1 MTITRQI
8 YDTESLLGVM
18 TELEPVPDYFLSLA
32 FGSQINFD
40 DEFIDFAKVSEN
52 RKIAPLVVPTTQGRP
67 IYSQAEKVYRLK
79 PAYVKPKDVVSGA
92 HTIRKRAG
100 LGELILPTAL
110 TPQQRY
116 DSQVSEILRQH
127 RNAIARRWE
136 WLASKAILDGMVVLE
151 DDAYPKTTVDFERD
165 AGHTITKGVG
175 TRWGDSG
182 ISIVQDLEDW
192 GQLMRDASFGGP
204 PNRVTVGSSVWPIM
218 RADAEI
224 KELMR
229 NDLRQTS
236 GTSFNFG
243 PRDGLRVEMMG
254 RINQNLEI
262 WVYSDFYHSADGT
275 VVPFMDPRDVL
286 LTGPA
291 IDGVRCFGAIGDIA
305 AGFAPVPV
313 FPKMW
318 NENDPSATQV
328 MSQSAPLMV
337 PVNPNASL
345 KARVLA

>member
-8 YDTESLLGVM
+8 YDTTALLGVM
-18 TELEPVPDYFLSLA
+18 RELEPVQDYWLSLA

-40 DEFIDFAKVSEN
+40 DEYIDFSKISEN

-79 PAYVKPKDVVSGA
+79 PGYVKPKDVVSGA
-92 HTIRKRAG
+92 HMIRKRAG

-110 TPQQRY
+110 TPQERY
-116 DSQVSEILRQH
+116 DATISEILRTH
-127 RNAIARRWE
+127 RDAIARRWE
-136 WLASKAILDGMVVLE
+136 WMAAEALLNGSIVLE
-151 DDAYPKTTVDFERD
+151 DDGYPKATVDFERN
-165 AGHTITKGVG
+165 AGHTITKGAG

-182 ISIVQDLEDW
+182 VSIVKDIEDW
-192 GQLMRDASFGGP
+192 AQLMRDAPFGGP
-204 PNRVTVGSSVWPIM
+204 PNRLTIGSSVWPVM
-218 RADAEI
+218 RANADI

-243 PRDGLRVEMMG
+243 PRDGLRVELMG
-254 RINQNLEI
+254 RINQTLEV
-262 WVYSDFYHSADGT
+262 WVYSDYYHSADGT

-291 IDGVRCFGAIGDIA
+291 IDGVRCFGAIQDIS
-305 AGFAPVPV
+305 AGFQPTEI
-313 FPKMW
+313 FSKMW
-318 NENDPSATQV
+318 NENDPSATLV

-337 PVNPNASL
+337 PINPNATL